1 VKNLELHVSSQEAK
15 FDLSELFFSITKTDS
30 TILSGNETFV
40 RISGYERDEIIGQ
53 FHNIIRHPDMPHVV
67 FKTFWDFLNAGK
79 SVAAYVKNRTKEGG
93 YYWVFAVVFP
103 LRERYVSIRIKPNAQ
118 LFDSVKGLYAQLL
131 ESQESLDMQESE
143 QQLLEALKSLGYR
156 DYEHFM
162 NEALVEELLIRKKLF
177 LECEAKDD
185 SFCSKSE
192 LELKIEGLYCSSKKM
207 LERYAKWFEKI
218 EGFGKIK
225 SLFEEKSL
233 VLSSLARDIVFL
245 SINASVASYRVDTYG
260 ETFGVLASDIRV
272 NAKEN
277 DILIVQIDALSQS
290 LSESLNEVIFL
301 VSSISLQMEM
311 ITYFIRELFENNN
324 EELTQNVS
332 FLFELV
338 HVYNKKLSELV
349 LVIEKTIQKS
359 ILHLNTLEG
368 QIMYLGYI
376 QIYGIIE
383 SARSNDESSGFT
395 EIFLQ
400 LKSLI
405 ANTAQEVSDMK
416 QVAEKFF
423 MDNRILINESKEN
436 EKMLIKLEDEISDI
450 NNIED

>member
-1 VKNLELHVSSQEAK
+1 MKNLEQHLSSKEAQ
-15 FDLSELFFSITKTDS
+15 FDLSELFFSITETDS

-40 RISGYERDEIIGQ
+40 RISGYSKEELVGQ
-53 FHNIIRHPDMPHVV
+53 HHNIVRHPDMPSVV
-67 FKTFWDFLNAGK
+67 FKTFWDFLNTGK

-103 LRERYVSIRIKPNAQ
+103 LRDSYISIRIKPNSQ
-118 LFDSVKGLYAQLL
+118 LFSSVKLLYAQLL
-131 ESQESLDMQESE
+131 ESQESLNMQES
-143 QQLLEALKSLGYR
+143 QQLLVEMLKSFGYR
-156 DYEHFM
+156 DYVHFM
-162 NEALVEELLIRKKLF
+162 NEALVGELLKRKKLF
-177 LECEAKDD
+177 LESEATDEYL
-185 SFCSKSE
+185 CSKSE
-192 LELKIEGLYCSSKKM
+192 LELKIERLYCSSKKV
-207 LERYAKWFEKI
+207 LDQYAKWFEKI

-245 SINASVASYRVDTYG
+245 SLNASVASYRVDVYG
-260 ETFGVLASDIRV
+260 DTFSVLASDIRV

-277 DILIVQIDALSQS
+277 DILIAQIYALSQS
-290 LSESLNEVIFL
+290 LSESLNEIIFL

-311 ITYFIRELFENNN
+311 ITYFIKELFDKKNKV
-324 EELTQNVS
+324 LTKNLS

-338 HVYNKKLSELV
+338 HIYNKKLSELV

-359 ILHLNTLEG
+359 IFHLSTLEG

-383 SARSNDESSGFT
+383 SSRCNDESSGFT

-400 LKSLI
+400 LKSLM
-405 ANTAQEVSDMK
+405 ANTEEEVSGMK
-416 QVAEKFF
+416 QVVEKFF
-423 MDNRILINESKEN
+423 TDNRILINESKEN
-436 EKMLIKLEDEISDI
+436 EKMLVKLEDEISDI
-450 NNIED
+450 NNVEG

>member
-1 VKNLELHVSSQEAK
+1 MKNLEHSVSPEEAK
-15 FDLSELFFSITKTDS
+15 FDLSELFFSITKIDS
-30 TILSGNETFV
+30 TILSGNETFM
-40 RISGYERDEIIGQ
+40 RISGYTRDEIIGQ
-53 FHNIIRHPDMPHVV
+53 YHNIIRHPDMPRVV

-79 SVAAYVKNRTKEGG
+79 SVAAYVKNRTKAGG
-93 YYWVFAVVFP
+93 YYWVFSVVFP
-103 LRERYVSIRIKPNAQ
+103 LKECYISIRIKPNSQ
-118 LFDSVKGLYAQLL
+118 LFSSVKGIYSQLL
-131 ESQESLDMQESE
+131 KAQESLDMQESE
-143 QQLLEALKSLGYR
+143 ALLFGILKSLGYR
-156 DYEHFM
+156 DYAHFM
-162 NEALVEELLIRKKLF
+162 NEALVSELLMRKKLF
-177 LECEAKDD
+177 VESEAKDD

-192 LELKIEGLYCSSKKM
+192 LKLKVEGLYCSSKKM
-207 LERYAKWFEKI
+207 LDRYAKWFEKI
-218 EGFGKIK
+218 DEFGKIK
-225 SLFEEKSL
+225 LLFEEKSL

-245 SINASVASYRVDTYG
+245 SLNASVASYRVDAYG

-277 DILIVQIDALSQS
+277 DILIAKIDALSQS

-338 HVYNKKLSELV
+338 HLYNKKLSELV
-349 LVIEKTIQKS
+349 LVIDKTIQKS
-359 ILHLNTLEG
+359 ILHLNTLEQ

-376 QIYGIIE
+376 QIYGVIE

-405 ANTAQEVSDMK
+405 ANTAQEVLEIK
-416 QVAEKFF
+416 QVAEKFSA
-423 MDNRILINESKEN
+423 DNRILINESKEN
-436 EKMLIKLEDEISDI
+436 ENMLTKLEDEISYI
-450 NNIED
+450 NNIEG

>member
-1 VKNLELHVSSQEAK
+1 MRPSSRPA
-15 FDLSELFFSITKTDS
+15 TKS
-30 TILSGNETFV
+30 S
-40 RISGYERDEIIGQ
+40 SSPERA
-53 FHNIIRHPDMPHVV
+53 
-67 FKTFWDFLNAGK
+67 W
-79 SVAAYVKNRTKEGG
+79 
-93 YYWVFAVVFP
+93 
-103 LRERYVSIRIKPNAQ
+103 ERARQ
-118 LFDSVKGLYAQLL
+118 LV
-131 ESQESLDMQESE
+131 
-143 QQLLEALKSLGYR
+143 
-156 DYEHFM
+156 
-162 NEALVEELLIRKKLF
+162 
-177 LECEAKDD
+177 CEAK
-185 SFCSKSE
+185 
-192 LELKIEGLYCSSKKM
+192 
-207 LERYAKWFEKI
+207 EKI

-277 DILIVQIDALSQS
+277 DILIAQIDALSQS

-423 MDNRILINESKEN
+423 TDNRILINESKEN
-436 EKMLIKLEDEISDI
+436 EKMLVKLEDEISDI
-450 NNIED
+450 NNIEG